1 MSAHELAAAYA
12 LGALDPADRS
22 EADALFAADPA
33 FRREVESYR
42 EVAGLMA
49 WAAPVTVPPAGLRD
63 RILSSTASVRPIS
76 SAPSVTRPVVDGRPA
91 RRWMTPMGWLAAAAC
106 LTFALVSQRRLADL
120 RDATGALQ
128 GELVA
133 VRGELSE
140 KERTLA
146 AFLGP
151 EVHVVSLAQAEQKP
165 SARVFWNHT
174 RSVFIVT
181 AFNVPQ
187 APEGKTYQLWAI
199 KKGAQPMSMGTFD
212 TDADGRATVIVPVGA
227 DVNAIDFIDLCA
239 MTLEPKGGSPQPT
252 ETPRLVGS
260 WRHTD

>member
-12 LGALDPADRS
+12 LGALDPGERA
-22 EADALFAADPA
+22 EADALFASDPA
-33 FRREVESYR
+33 FRREVESFR

-49 WAAPVTVPPAGLRD
+49 WAVPMAQPSAALRE
-63 RILSSTASVRPIS
+63 RVLASTAAVRPIS
-76 SAPSVTRPVVDGRPA
+76 SARPGGATRPA
-91 RRWMTPMGWLAAAAC
+91 RRWLAPTGWLAAAAC
-106 LTFALVSQRRLADL
+106 LTFALVSQRRLQEL
-120 RDATGALQ
+120 RSATGELQ

-151 EVHVVSLAQAEQKP
+151 EVHVVSLAEAEQKP

-174 RSVFIVT
+174 RNVFIVT

-199 KKGAQPMSMGTFD
+199 KKGAQPVSMGTFN
-212 TDADGRATVIVPVGA
+212 TDADGRATVIVPVES

-239 MTLEPKGGSPQPT
+239 MTLEPRGGSPQPT
-252 ETPRLVGS
+252 ETPRLVGN